1 MFNTIYVNAMFLS
14 FTSNVSFK
22 AYLAA
27 IRESRMY
34 GSISKPRGL
43 QTGETTDQ
51 TLTVTVTANSID

>member
-1 MFNTIYVNAMFLS
+1 MFLS

-27 IRESRMY
+27 IRES
-34 GSISKPRGL
+34 RGL